1 MKIKLNVRQKISF
14 SVLSVALILFAITIG
29 YFALSTQKAA
39 RKNLTELTISYT
51 DQYAMVI
58 ENWLSND
65 LAVSRT
71 ISKAFLEHKQLPFEQ
86 WRELIMGMYKQIMIV
101 NPHFDAIWD
110 SWEFSHLNPDW
121 DKPYGRWLHIYYR
134 KNGKLLSKY
143 EKRSVDGDPA
153 VYQMLKTKTSETVVE
168 PYLSALQT
176 GGLMTSLTSPM
187 FIQGKFVGIIGID
200 LFLGRFQDLIKDIK
214 PYEECA
220 SFLVSNE
227 GTIVAH
233 SDTSIFSKRFQDAY
247 PELDSTMQVMTRI
260 KRAEKFSFIF
270 SNTNGER
277 CFYSFSPINAGK
289 TNQPWSLAMVV
300 PERVML
306 AEANRSYNVGLL
318 VGIIGMII
326 LIVTIVL
333 LANTITK
340 PIKKITSLLESLSIG
355 KINHHMKVSIN
366 TGDEIEQM
374 GNALSK
380 SIDGL
385 LLKTDFAKDIG
396 EGNLNTELKLLS
408 DSDTLG
414 ESLLDMQA
422 SLIKAEHED
431 EIRQIDNQKRRWI
444 NEGHAE
450 FADILRQDSDNLE
463 RLNQKIIKKLV
474 QYLDANLG
482 GIYVK
487 NDNNAPVTFD
497 LSASYAYDRNR
508 FLDSSFEWGEGLV
521 GACAAEAETIYL
533 TEIPQDYVQITSGI
547 GGVNPNNLV
556 VVPLLVEEEVLGV
569 IELAAI
575 KIFEKH
581 EIEFLEKQG
590 ESIASALRNVQINHK
605 TTQLLQKSQEQA
617 EALASQEEEMR
628 QNLEELQATQEE
640 ASRKNFEM
648 QAILEVLNASSFF
661 MEYDSFGKII
671 SVNDKYLELLNV
683 KRNEILGTH
692 HSDNLELTD
701 IQRSQYEKFWDDLR
715 NGKTQKQT
723 TKTSVGGKEF
733 SFLET
738 YTPIRNSSGEVYK
751 VIRIASEIIRTENN

>member
-487 NDNNAPVTFD
+487 NDNNSPVTFD

-533 TEIPQDYVQITSGI
+533 TEIPQDYIQITSGI

-751 VIRIASEIIRTENN
+751 VIKIASEIIRTENN

>member
-751 VIRIASEIIRTENN
+751 VIKIASEIIRTENN

>member
-1 MKIKLNVRQKISF
+1 
-14 SVLSVALILFAITIG
+14 
-29 YFALSTQKAA
+29 
-39 RKNLTELTISYT
+39 
-51 DQYAMVI
+51 
-58 ENWLSND
+58 
-65 LAVSRT
+65 
-71 ISKAFLEHKQLPFEQ
+71 
-86 WRELIMGMYKQIMIV
+86 
-101 NPHFDAIWD
+101 
-110 SWEFSHLNPDW
+110 
-121 DKPYGRWLHIYYR
+121 
-134 KNGKLLSKY
+134 
-143 EKRSVDGDPA
+143 
-153 VYQMLKTKTSETVVE
+153 
-168 PYLSALQT
+168 
-176 GGLMTSLTSPM
+176 
-187 FIQGKFVGIIGID
+187 
-200 LFLGRFQDLIKDIK
+200 
-214 PYEECA
+214 
-220 SFLVSNE
+220 
-227 GTIVAH
+227 
-233 SDTSIFSKRFQDAY
+233 
-247 PELDSTMQVMTRI
+247 
-260 KRAEKFSFIF
+260 
-270 SNTNGER
+270 
-277 CFYSFSPINAGK
+277 
-289 TNQPWSLAMVV
+289 
-300 PERVML
+300 
-306 AEANRSYNVGLL
+306 
-318 VGIIGMII
+318 
-326 LIVTIVL
+326 
-333 LANTITK
+333 
-340 PIKKITSLLESLSIG
+340 
-355 KINHHMKVSIN
+355 
-366 TGDEIEQM
+366 
-374 GNALSK
+374 
-380 SIDGL
+380 
-385 LLKTDFAKDIG
+385 
-396 EGNLNTELKLLS
+396 
-408 DSDTLG
+408 
-414 ESLLDMQA
+414 
-422 SLIKAEHED
+422 
-431 EIRQIDNQKRRWI
+431 
-444 NEGHAE
+444 
-450 FADILRQDSDNLE
+450 
-463 RLNQKIIKKLV
+463 LNQKIIKKLV

-751 VIRIASEIIRTENN
+751 VIKIASEIIRTENN

>member
-134 KNGKLLSKY
+134 ENGKLLSKY

-751 VIRIASEIIRTENN
+751 VIKIASEIIRTENN